1 MVELGQWAFF
11 SPHGRKDQFGDG
23 GWPFKILLYHFC
35 RMSSAVW
42 PVLSSLSAP
51 VLHLTNGN
59 LLAFAPEA
67 CQPSSREGADGWQTT
82 RRSGNAASLL
92 FFFFPFPPT
101 AGYFPDFYPV
111 TAQRCPLN
119 AFSSVYLFTLIDPI
133 SLKGISSEDFFFLL
147 PCYSTPSR
155 STPPAHHSTVKQS
168 APSALPVGK
177 HPPALHSRPVCWF
190 LPVSPRGS
198 LFLLMSVV
206 SAHGAAPSQLNAAP
220 PSQTS
225 NQSKERSIPCCLMFI
240 KAADICAASTSAAP
254 QRLKHETTGFC
265 NIRRETAGDGAERFF
280 VCF

>member
-1 MVELGQWAFF
+1 MHVCACGDKSMDGLWLNWDSELFF
-11 SPHGRKDQFGDG
+11 AHMAAKTNFGDG

-133 SLKGISSEDFFFLL
+133 SLKGISSEDFSFSFLA
-147 PCYSTPSR
+147 
-155 STPPAHHSTVKQS
+155 TPPPH
-168 APSALPVGK
+168 APRHRPIILLLNSLP
-177 HPPALHSRPVCWF
+177 PP
-190 LPVSPRGS
+190 
-198 LFLLMSVV
+198 
-206 SAHGAAPSQLNAAP
+206 PSQLANIPP
-220 PSQTS
+220 PSIPAQFADS
-225 NQSKERSIPCCLMFI
+225 FLFLRGGLCSCWCLWFRPMAQLPRS
-240 KAADICAASTSAAP
+240 
-254 QRLKHETTGFC
+254 
-265 NIRRETAGDGAERFF
+265 
-280 VCF
+280 